1 MASRYISRD
10 EKRKW
15 EKLREF
21 IGDRHFKVRDLFYEK
36 KFTGIFK
43 YIVDDYKPRKE
54 RLFFI
59 NGCMF
64 KITAECERDWKDVL
78 DLDIAQIDI
87 KNITIHIPEVSLE
100 EKERLSQRVF
110 AFFSIC
116 DTDETPY
123 FYMVD

>member
-21 IGDRHFKVRDLFYEK
+21 IGDRRFKVRDLFYEK

-59 NGCMF
+59 NGCID
-64 KITAECERDWKDVL
+64 KINAKGEREWKDVL
-78 DLDIAQIDI
+78 DLDIAKIDI

-116 DTDETPY
+116 DGESPY
-123 FYMVD
+123 FDVVD